1 MSNKFLADFYQQLNP
16 DNTMTFNRLL
26 AHSIGAVETIIFFT
40 LVGKFYYY
48 SDREMLEEDGWFYVT
63 VPDLHESTSF
73 GEKVQRNAIKHLENI
88 GFIQTAIKGVPP
100 KRYFKVNNDMELL
113 QEYLVKGKEISDGIK
128 IKASKDNAKK
138 VAAAN
143 KKKRKKDDEC
153 TINLVD
159 SQFLPNGGINSANID
174 GQLFL
179 DEKTEKSPANSVE
192 SQFLPKGRID
202 SAQTAELIPPKG
214 QNRFRPNGR
223 IDSAQ
228 MAEFTYKS
236 KSNKSKYNK
245 SINQDTYSCDD
256 LGLID
261 EMRKLIMQNIDYEYF
276 VQDYENPKHR
286 ISGSK
291 DELDELVEIMTECV
305 CSKSP
310 TIRIGKQDIPQELV
324 KSRYL
329 KLTHE
334 NIEYVFDSL
343 ALNTTKIKNM
353 KAYLMTTLYNAP
365 VTMINHISA
374 DVRHDMLG
382 FARADPVNQPELPFE
397 K

>member
-1 MSNKFLADFYQQLNP
+1 M
-16 DNTMTFNRLL
+16 
-26 AHSIGAVETIIFFT
+26 
-40 LVGKFYYY
+40 
-48 SDREMLEEDGWFYVT
+48 
-63 VPDLHESTSF
+63 
-73 GEKVQRNAIKHLENI
+73 
-88 GFIQTAIKGVPP
+88 
-100 KRYFKVNNDMELL
+100 
-113 QEYLVKGKEISDGIK
+113 
-128 IKASKDNAKK
+128 
-138 VAAAN
+138 
-143 KKKRKKDDEC
+143 
-153 TINLVD
+153 
-159 SQFLPNGGINSANID
+159 
-174 GQLFL
+174 
-179 DEKTEKSPANSVE
+179 
-192 SQFLPKGRID
+192 
-202 SAQTAELIPPKG
+202 AEL
-214 QNRFRPNGR
+214 
-223 IDSAQ
+223 
-228 MAEFTYKS
+228 TYKS
-236 KSNKSKYNK
+236 KSNKSKSNK
-245 SINQDTYSCDD
+245 SINQDTYRCDD

>member
-88 GFIQTAIKGVPP
+88 GFIQTALKGVPA

-113 QEYLVKGKEISDGIK
+113 QEYLVKGKEISDGIL
-128 IKASKDNAKK
+128 IKAAENTAKK
-138 VAAAN
+138 IALRH
-143 KKKRKKDDEC
+143 KKAV
-153 TINLVD
+153 INPIE
-159 SQFLPNGGINSANID
+159 SQFLPNGGTSSDNNFND
-174 GQLFL
+174 FC
-179 DEKTEKSPANSVE
+179 DDDNNYEKTEEMPEKLS
-192 SQFLPKGRID
+192 
-202 SAQTAELIPPKG
+202 SAQTAELAPPKRR
-214 QNRFRPNGR
+214 NLSLPNGGT
-223 IDSAQ
+223 SSSQ
-228 MAEFTYKS
+228 MAELTYKS
-236 KSNKSKYNK
+236 KSNKSKSNK

>member
-113 QEYLVKGKEISDGIK
+113 QEYLVKGKEISDGIL
-128 IKASKDNAKK
+128 IKASEDNAKK

-143 KKKRKKDDEC
+143 KKKRKKDDKC
-153 TINLVD
+153 TINPVD

-179 DEKTEKSPANSVE
+179 DEKTEKSPANGVE

-261 EMRKLIMQNIDYEYF
+261 EMDVKNKIEYERLR
-276 VQDYENPKHR
+276 Q
-286 ISGSK
+286 
-291 DELDELVEIMTECV
+291 ELDAKQLDNIVSLVTEILNTQKAKIKIAGENLD
-305 CSKSP
+305 
-310 TIRIGKQDIPQELV
+310 TALV
-324 KSRYL
+324 KQRFSELTAEHIRYVL
-329 KLTHE
+329 ECISQSSGIRNIRQYLLT
-334 NIEYVFDSL
+334 S
-343 ALNTTKIKNM
+343 
-353 KAYLMTTLYNAP
+353 LYNAP
-365 VTMINHISA
+365 ATMESYYAARERPDKSEKTQHESEHSYRLDDYKALVNNFPEIS
-374 DVRHDMLG
+374 
-382 FARADPVNQPELPFE
+382 P
-397 K
+397 